1 MQIQELKL
9 LNFRNYDKLS
19 ISFHDHLNIIYGKNG
34 SGKTNLVEAIY
45 VLALTR
51 SFKQINDKM
60 LIKNGT
66 NLTRIEGV
74 LKNQFQ
80 KHLNLLLIILQFTL

>member
-9 LNFRNYDKLS
+9 LNFRNYNQLSVQFDK
-19 ISFHDHLNIIYGKNG
+19 HLNILYGENG
-34 SGKTNLVEAIY
+34 SGKTNLIESIY

-51 SFKQINDKM
+51 SFKQVNDKI

-66 NLTRIEGV
+66 NLTRIEGIIQNKY
-74 LKNQFQ
+74 KNTYRVVITNEG
-80 KHLNLLLIILQFTL
+80 K